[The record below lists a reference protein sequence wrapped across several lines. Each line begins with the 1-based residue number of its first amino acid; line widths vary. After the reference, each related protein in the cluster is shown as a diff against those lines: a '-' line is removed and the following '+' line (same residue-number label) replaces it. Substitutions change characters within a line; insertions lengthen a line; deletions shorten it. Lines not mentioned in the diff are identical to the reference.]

1 MVLTL
6 KEDKYDRSTFRLV
19 YVKSS
24 YVVGLS
30 NHALNK
36 EDEMDIC

>member
-6 KEDKYDRSTFRLV
+6 KEDKYNRSTFHLI
-19 YVKSS
+19 YIKSN